1 MIKHTEE
8 FKQEAVRIALT
19 SGLPRDRV
27 ASDLGIGKS
36 TLGKWVSQYRP
47 SDLVAAP
54 QADLAR
60 ENERLRLENRVLR
73 EEREVPKK
81 GHAVLR
87 EPKAVKFAFVH
98 SWRHRWPVE
107 LLCRV
112 MDVSE
117 RGYRSW
123 RSRPISRRER
133 TDMKVLAHIREQY
146 RLSLGSYGRPRMTM
160 ELKEVGLDV
169 GERRVGRLMKI
180 NGIKPVRTRKHKVT
194 TDSHHRLGVAANW
207 LDGDFAADAPNRKWA
222 GDITYIWTSE
232 GWLYLAVILDLHSR
246 RVVGW
251 AVSDRMKKDLAIR
264 ALDMAVRL
272 RQPPEGCLFHSDR
285 GSQYCS
291 YDYQKKLQA
300 YGLRPSMSGKGNCYD
315 NASVE
320 TFFKSLKAE
329 LIWRQSWPTR
339 RQAEAAIFQ
348 YINGF
353 YNTRRRHSYLGG
365 ISPLAFEAKVA

>member
-1 MIKHTEE
+1 M
-8 FKQEAVRIALT
+8 
-19 SGLPRDRV
+19 
-27 ASDLGIGKS
+27 
-36 TLGKWVSQYRP
+36 
-47 SDLVAAP
+47 
-54 QADLAR
+54 LA
-60 ENERLRLENRVLR
+60 NV
-73 EEREVPKK
+73 
-81 GHAVLR
+81 
-87 EPKAVKFAFVH
+87 
-98 SWRHRWPVE
+98 
-107 LLCRV
+107 
-112 MDVSE
+112 
-117 RGYRSW
+117 
-123 RSRPISRRER
+123 
-133 TDMKVLAHIREQY
+133 T
-146 RLSLGSYGRPRMTM
+146 GR
-160 ELKEVGLDV
+160 
-169 GERRVGRLMKI
+169 RLMKI
-180 NGIKPVRTRKHKVT
+180 NGIKPVRTRST
-194 TDSHHRLGVAANW
+194 RCRLTPPSSRRRGKRA
-207 LDGDFAADAPNRKWA
+207 GRCIFAADAPNRKWA

-232 GWLYLAVILDLHSR
+232 GWLYLAVILNLHSR

-291 YDYQKKLQA
+291 YDYQKKRQA

>member
-1 MIKHTEE
+1 ME
-8 FKQEAVRIALT
+8 
-19 SGLPRDRV
+19 
-27 ASDLGIGKS
+27 
-36 TLGKWVSQYRP
+36 
-47 SDLVAAP
+47 
-54 QADLAR
+54 
-60 ENERLRLENRVLR
+60 
-73 EEREVPKK
+73 
-81 GHAVLR
+81 
-87 EPKAVKFAFVH
+87 
-98 SWRHRWPVE
+98 SWRHVWPVE
-107 LLCRV
+107 MICRV
-112 MDVSE
+112 MQVSE

-123 RSRPISRRER
+123 RRKPISKRER
-133 TDMKVLAHIREQY
+133 TDMKVLAHIREQD
-146 RLSLGSYGRPRMTM
+146 RLSLHSYGRPRMTM
-160 ELKEVGLDV
+160 ELKEAGLEV

-194 TDSHHRLGVAANW
+194 TDSHHQLGVAPNL
-207 LDGDFAADAPNRKWA
+207 LDGDFVAAAPNQKWA
-222 GDITYIWTSE
+222 GDISYIWTAE

-272 RQPPEGCLFHSDR
+272 RNPPKGCIFHSDR

-300 YGLRPSMSGKGNCYD
+300 YHMRPSMSGKGNCYD

-329 LIWRQSWPTR
+329 LIWRQTWQTR
-339 RQAEAAIFQ
+339 RQAETAIFQ

-353 YNTRRRHSYLGG
+353 YNSKRRHSYLGH

>member
-1 MIKHTEE
+1 ME
-8 FKQEAVRIALT
+8 
-19 SGLPRDRV
+19 
-27 ASDLGIGKS
+27 
-36 TLGKWVSQYRP
+36 
-47 SDLVAAP
+47 
-54 QADLAR
+54 
-60 ENERLRLENRVLR
+60 
-73 EEREVPKK
+73 
-81 GHAVLR
+81 
-87 EPKAVKFAFVH
+87 
-98 SWRHRWPVE
+98 SWRHVWPVE
-107 LLCRV
+107 TICRV
-112 MDVSE
+112 MHVSP

-123 RSRPISRRER
+123 RTRPISRRAR
-133 TDMKVLAHIREQY
+133 TDMAVLAHIREQY
-146 RLSLGSYGRPRMTM
+146 SLSLGSYGRPRMTM
-160 ELKEVGLDV
+160 ELKEAGLDV

-180 NGIKPVRTRKHKVT
+180 NGIKPVRTRRHKVI

-207 LDGDFAADAPNRKWA
+207 LDGDFVADAPNQKWA
-222 GDITYIWTSE
+222 GDITYVWTSE

-272 RQPPEGCLFHSDR
+272 RNPPPGCIFHSDR

-291 YDYQKKLQA
+291 YAYQKKLQA
-300 YGLRPSMSGKGNCYD
+300 HGLRPSMSGKGNCYD

-329 LIWRQSWPTR
+329 LIWRQKWPTR

>member
-1 MIKHTEE
+1 MIKHSEE
-8 FKQEAVRIALT
+8 FKHEAVRIALT

-47 SDLVAAP
+47 SDLISAP

-112 MDVSE
+112 MLVSE

-160 ELKEVGLDV
+160 ELKEVGLDI

-180 NGIKPVRTRKHKVT
+180 NGIKPVRTRRHKVT
-194 TDSHHRLGVAANW
+194 TDSQHRLGVAANW
-207 LDGDFAADAPNRKWA
+207 LDGDFAADAPHRKWA
-222 GDITYIWTSE
+222 GDITYVWTSE

-272 RQPPEGCLFHSDR
+272 RQPPKGCLFHSDR

>member
-1 MIKHTEE
+1 ME
-8 FKQEAVRIALT
+8 
-19 SGLPRDRV
+19 
-27 ASDLGIGKS
+27 
-36 TLGKWVSQYRP
+36 
-47 SDLVAAP
+47 
-54 QADLAR
+54 
-60 ENERLRLENRVLR
+60 
-73 EEREVPKK
+73 
-81 GHAVLR
+81 
-87 EPKAVKFAFVH
+87 
-98 SWRHRWPVE
+98 SWRHIWPVE
-107 LLCRV
+107 TICRV
-112 MDVSE
+112 MQIST

-123 RSRPISRRER
+123 RSRPVSQRSR

-146 RLSLGSYGRPRMTM
+146 SLSLGSYGRPRMTM
-160 ELKEVGLDV
+160 ELKEAGFAV
-169 GERRVGRLMKI
+169 GERRVGRLMRL
-180 NGIKPVRTRKHKVT
+180 NGIKPVRTRRHKVT
-194 TDSHHRLGVAANW
+194 TDSNHRLGVAANW
-207 LDGDFAADAPNRKWA
+207 LDGDFVAAAPNQKWA

-272 RQPPEGCLFHSDR
+272 LNPPPDCLFHSDR

-315 NASVE
+315 NSAVE

-329 LIWRQSWPTR
+329 LIWRQKWPNR
-339 RQAEAAIFQ
+339 RHAETAIFQ

>member
-1 MIKHTEE
+1 
-8 FKQEAVRIALT
+8 
-19 SGLPRDRV
+19 
-27 ASDLGIGKS
+27 
-36 TLGKWVSQYRP
+36 
-47 SDLVAAP
+47 
-54 QADLAR
+54 
-60 ENERLRLENRVLR
+60 
-73 EEREVPKK
+73 
-81 GHAVLR
+81 
-87 EPKAVKFAFVH
+87 
-98 SWRHRWPVE
+98 
-107 LLCRV
+107 
-112 MDVSE
+112 
-117 RGYRSW
+117 
-123 RSRPISRRER
+123 
-133 TDMKVLAHIREQY
+133 MKVLAHIREQY
-146 RLSLGSYGRPRMTM
+146 SLSLGSYGRPRMTM
-160 ELKEVGLDV
+160 ELKEAGLEV
-169 GERRVGRLMKI
+169 GERRVGRLMRI

-194 TDSHHRLGVAANW
+194 TDSQHRLGVAANW
-207 LDGDFAADAPNRKWA
+207 LDGDFVAAAPNQKWA
-222 GDITYIWTSE
+222 GDITYVWTRE

-272 RQPPEGCLFHSDR
+272 RNPPPGCLFHSDR